1 MKNKN
6 TRIKIVA
13 AVLVVECLF
22 YVLYYVHH
30 QKQIDVYLKSRLEVS
45 KTKVESSIQEFEQ
58 GTEVVFKTLINN
70 KPVLELF
77 AQASTADTTDQK
89 RVRAQLY
96 QRLLPAYEDLVQF
109 HYKQLHFHL
118 PDNTSFL
125 RFHRPER
132 YGDDLSEIRYSVKR
146 TNETLNPH
154 SGFEEGRIINGFRYV
169 YPLFYANRHIGSVE
183 LSNSFEAIQEHLS
196 TRGVMHSAFFV
207 SKQEVQSSVF
217 PSEQI
222 NYQSSEFLDSYFVES
237 NARKPDCFRP
247 EHRHL
252 ILSVLKTEVH
262 PMIEQQRDF
271 STFIELP
278 DTTLLLSFVF
288 VPDLMGR
295 RIAFVA
301 MCETD
306 VVLEQIQHN
315 YFLNMI
321 FTMLLLPLVVV
332 SGFLY
337 VEKYRSQKKMI
348 QQLTQANQDK
358 DRFISILAHDLKSPF
373 SSVVGMLELLDTASE
388 EYDRDTVKQYIHVL
402 YDSAKRSFNLLED
415 ILTWVKAG
423 TDKIPFHPELQP
435 LDKVCSDVMSSLQ
448 SPADRKQVQLV
459 NELEAGMFVKA
470 DLNML
475 KTILRN
481 LLSNA
486 IKYSRTE
493 GTIRVYAQKQKHE
506 VRLVVEDQGVGMD
519 ASTVETLFNPSLKA
533 SSPGTSNEQG
543 SGLGLLLC
551 KEFVQRH
558 GGRLEVESELGKGS
572 RFTVVFVA

>member
-22 YVLYYVHH
+22 YVLYFAHH
-30 QKQIDVYLKSRLEVS
+30 QKQIDMYLKSRLEVS

-58 GTEVVFKTLINN
+58 GTDVVFKTLIDK

-77 AQASTADTTDQK
+77 SQAHAADTFKQK
-89 RVRAQLY
+89 RIREELY
-96 QRLLPAYEDLVQF
+96 RLLLPTYEDLVQF

-125 RFHRPER
+125 RFHRPGR
-132 YGDDLSEIRYSVKR
+132 YGDDLSAFRYSVRR
-146 TNETLNPH
+146 TNETQSPH
-154 SGFEEGRIINGFRYV
+154 AGFEEGRIINGFRYV
-169 YPLFYANRHIGSVE
+169 YPLFYENSHIGSVE
-183 LSNSFEAIQEHLS
+183 LSNSFDAIQDHLS
-196 TRGVMHSAFFV
+196 TRRVMNSVFFV

-217 PSEQI
+217 LSEQI
-222 NYQSSEFLDSYFVES
+222 NYQSSNLFESYFVES
-237 NARKPDCFRP
+237 NGQMPSCLRPDN
-247 EHRHL
+247 RHQ
-252 ILSVLKTEVH
+252 ILSVLEKEVL
-262 PMIEQQRDF
+262 PRIEKKQDYC
-271 STFIELP
+271 TFIEFP

-295 RIAFVA
+295 RVAFVA
-301 MCETD
+301 LCEND
-306 VVLEQIQHN
+306 VVLGQMEQN
-315 YFLNMI
+315 YLFNMLI
-321 FTMLLLPLVVV
+321 GLLLLPLAVVF
-332 SGFLY
+332 GFLY
-337 VEKYRSQKKMI
+337 VEKYRSQKKMN
-348 QQLTQANQDK
+348 QQLKQANQDK
-358 DRFISILAHDLKSPF
+358 DRFLSILAHDLKSPF
-373 SSVVGMLELLDTASE
+373 SSVVGMLELLDTALE
-388 EYDRDTVKQYIHVL
+388 QYDRDTVKQYIHVL

-415 ILTWVKAG
+415 ILVWIKAG
-423 TDKIPFHPELQP
+423 TDKIPFHPEPQP
-435 LDKVCSDVMSSLQ
+435 LDKVCSDVMNSLQ
-448 SPADRKQVQLV
+448 SPADLKQVQLV
-459 NELEAGMFVKA
+459 NELEAGLLVKA

-486 IKYSRTE
+486 IKYSRPE
-493 GTIRVYAQKQKHE
+493 GTIRVYARTQKHE

-519 ASTVETLFNPSLKA
+519 ASTVETLFDPSLKA

-572 RFTVVFVA
+572 RFSVVFVA